1 MSGQRDGK
9 ARRTSRRRSPT
20 QNPPGRAVDGEDR
33 HPSLPSKPS
42 RATAPPAPSTPAPK
56 AVTSPKP
63 AGRSAT
69 RGTARAGAGRSRGLS
84 PSRPTAGRS
93 MSSRPAL
100 ASRGRTAAP
109 PEERE
114 SSAWVRGA
122 ILATILVVLAVTLA
136 PTARSLLRQRGEIAA
151 LQEKVVQ
158 QQQSVADLQREQ
170 ARWADPAYVEQQ
182 ARERLKFVKVGD
194 RSYSVID
201 PASEAPKPP
210 TTAIVAAPQADAN
223 APWYG
228 QVWQSIRLA
237 DQPSAGMAPV
247 PDQ

>member
-1 MSGQRDGK
+1 MSGTRGGDG
-9 ARRTSRRRSPT
+9 APTPRR
-20 QNPPGRAVDGEDR
+20 G
-33 HPSLPSKPS
+33 
-42 RATAPPAPSTPAPK
+42 PSTPSPLGRPSAP
-56 AVTSPKP
+56 AASPASAGTKSAARP
-63 AGRSAT
+63 PRTAGRSST
-69 RGTARAGAGRSRGLS
+69 TRSRGTG
-84 PSRPTAGRS
+84 PSRPTGSRS
-93 MSSRPAL
+93 PSSRPAT
-100 ASRGRTAAP
+100 ASRGRTAAA
-109 PEERE
+109 PEERA

-122 ILATILVVLAVTLA
+122 ILVTILVVLAVTLA

-151 LQEKVVQ
+151 LQQKVVQ

-201 PASEAPKPP
+201 PSTEVPKPP
-210 TTAIVAAPQADAN
+210 TSAVVAAPQADAN

-228 QVWQSIRLA
+228 QVWQSVRLA
-237 DQPSAGMAPV
+237 DQPTAGMAPV

>member
-1 MSGQRDGK
+1 M
-9 ARRTSRRRSPT
+9 A
-20 QNPPGRAVDGEDR
+20 
-33 HPSLPSKPS
+33 
-42 RATAPPAPSTPAPK
+42 
-56 AVTSPKP
+56 
-63 AGRSAT
+63 
-69 RGTARAGAGRSRGLS
+69 
-84 PSRPTAGRS
+84 
-93 MSSRPAL
+93 
-100 ASRGRTAAP
+100 
-109 PEERE
+109 PEERA

-122 ILATILVVLAVTLA
+122 ILVTILVVLAVTLA

-151 LQEKVVQ
+151 LQQKVVQ

-201 PASEAPKPP
+201 PSTEVPKPP
-210 TTAIVAAPQADAN
+210 TSAVVAAPQADAN

-228 QVWQSIRLA
+228 QVWQSVRLA
-237 DQPSAGMAPV
+237 DQPTAGMAPV

>member
-1 MSGQRDGK
+1 MSGNRTGNEGRP
-9 ARRTSRRRSPT
+9 ARRRPATPNPLSRPT
-20 QNPPGRAVDGEDR
+20 EPVVA
-33 HPSLPSKPS
+33 HTKP
-42 RATAPPAPSTPAPK
+42 ASTPRVAR
-56 AVTSPKP
+56 A
-63 AGRSAT
+63 AGRPGPA
-69 RGTARAGAGRSRGLS
+69 RSRGTG
-84 PSRPTAGRS
+84 PSRPAAGRAP
-93 MSSRPAL
+93 SRPAS
-100 ASRGRTAAP
+100 ASRGRTP
-109 PEERE
+109 VPVEERG

-122 ILATILVVLAVTLA
+122 ILLTILVVLAVTLA
-136 PTARSLLRQRGEIAA
+136 PTARSLLRQRGEITA
-151 LQEKVVQ
+151 LQGKVVQ

-201 PASEAPKPP
+201 PATEVPKPP
-210 TTAIVAAPQADAN
+210 TSAVVAAPDADPN

-228 QVWQSIRLA
+228 QVWQSVKLA

>member
-1 MSGQRDGK
+1 MSGNRTGSEGRP
-9 ARRTSRRRSPT
+9 ARRRPATPNPLGRPT
-20 QNPPGRAVDGEDR
+20 EPLAA
-33 HPSLPSKPS
+33 HTKP
-42 RATAPPAPSTPAPK
+42 ASTPRVAR
-56 AVTSPKP
+56 A
-63 AGRSAT
+63 AGRPGPA
-69 RGTARAGAGRSRGLS
+69 RSRGTG
-84 PSRPTAGRS
+84 PSRPAAGRAP
-93 MSSRPAL
+93 SRPAT
-100 ASRGRTAAP
+100 ASRGRTSVP
-109 PEERE
+109 VEERG

-122 ILATILVVLAVTLA
+122 ILLTILVVLAVTLA
-136 PTARSLLRQRGEIAA
+136 PTARSLLRQRGEITA
-151 LQEKVVQ
+151 LQGKVVQ

-201 PASEAPKPP
+201 PATEVPKPP
-210 TTAIVAAPQADAN
+210 TSAVVAAPDADPN

-228 QVWQSIRLA
+228 QVWQSIKLA